1 MKIGLRKRN
10 VKSSFK
16 AMTIGKAKRKLKKE
30 VIPFY
35 GQKGTGIIK
44 DPKKAIYNKI
54 YHKTTFKAPGLYLSD
69 YKKKNKTA

>member
-16 AMTIGKAKRKLKKE
+16 AMTTGRIKRNVKKA
-30 VIPFY
+30 VIPLY

-44 DPKKAIYNKI
+44 NPKKAIYNKL
-54 YHKTTFKAPGLYLSD
+54 YNKTTVKMPGLYASD
-69 YKKKNKTA
+69 YKKKDKTA

>member
-16 AMTIGKAKRKLKKE
+16 AMTTGRAKRMVKKA
-30 VIPFY
+30 VIPYY

-44 DPKKAIYNKI
+44 NPKKAIYNKL
-54 YHKTTFKAPGLYLSD
+54 YNKTTVKMPGFYASD
-69 YKKKNKTA
+69 YKKKDKTA